1 MKIFQGGDI
10 MNTFQEITPE
20 NLVDNPFKLIGK
32 DWMLITAGTKE
43 SFNTMT
49 GAWGGLGV
57 LWNKNICFCVI
68 RPNRYTYEFMERSD
82 IYTLSFLEEQYRD
95 ILTYC
100 GTKSGRDVNKVAEK
114 NLAPVFED
122 DLVYF
127 AEARLVLI
135 CRKIYFQD
143 ITPANFLV
151 PEIDEFYPLKDYH
164 RIYVGEIARCLIR

>member
-1 MKIFQGGDI
+1 MK
-10 MNTFQEITPE
+10 TFQEIIPE

-32 DWMLITAGTKE
+32 DWMLITAGTKQ

-49 GAWGGLGV
+49 GAWGGLGI

-68 RPNRYTYEFMERSD
+68 RPNRYTYEFMERSG

-100 GTKSGRDVNKVAEK
+100 GTKSGRDVNKVTET
-114 NLAPVFED
+114 NLTPVFD
-122 DLVYF
+122 NDSVYF

-143 ITPANFLV
+143 IIPAHFLS

-164 RIYVGEIARCLIR
+164 RMYVGEIARCLKK